1 MASVICVNSFRSGTG
16 KTTVAL
22 NLAAMLAMRGA
33 RVGLLDANFEH
44 PDLHERLGLSEEALA
59 HSLSDYLLG
68 KPNLKDAAHDMTSR
82 LGAFPRGALYLVPA
96 ASPTHRQKDLLEADF
111 DPERFREGVDE
122 LLSALKLDAVVVDA
136 RGGLDAGTL
145 PLLVVCDIMVA
156 VMSLDRQD
164 YQGTGVLVD
173 LARRVE
179 MPHITIVVNSVAGS
193 YEVNEVRAE
202 VGRVYDC
209 QVSAVV
215 PHVPTMA
222 TPGESGIQAVDMPD
236 NAAVLALEPVA
247 TLVSAW
253 KA

>member
-33 RVGLLDANFEH
+33 RVGLVDCNFEH
-44 PDLHERLGLSEEALA
+44 PDLHDRLGMSEASFS
-59 HSLSDYLLG
+59 HSLSDYLSG
-68 KPNLKDAAHDMTSR
+68 KPDLKEAAHDMTSH
-82 LGAFPRGALYLVPA
+82 LGMFPRGALYFTPA
-96 ASPTHRQKDLLEADF
+96 ASPAHHEKEMLDADF
-111 DPERFREGVDE
+111 DPARFREGMDE
-122 LLSALKLDAVVVDA
+122 LINNLKLDAVVVDA

-173 LARRVE
+173 LARRME
-179 MPHITIVVNSVAGS
+179 MPYITIVVNNVTGL
-193 YEVNEVRAE
+193 YEPNEVRAE
-202 VGRVYDC
+202 VGRVYNC

-215 PHVPTMA
+215 PHVPTMVA
-222 TPGESGIQAVDMPD
+222 PGETGIQAVDMPD

-247 TLVSAW
+247 TLVAAW
-253 KA
+253 KG

>member
-1 MASVICVNSFRSGTG
+1 VASVICVNSFRSGTG

-44 PDLHERLGLSEEALA
+44 PDLHERLGLSEAALA

-68 KPNLKDAAHDMTSR
+68 KPNLNDAVHDLTSR
-82 LGAFPRGALYLVPA
+82 LGAFPRGALYFVPA
-96 ASPTHRQKDLLEADF
+96 ASSTRRQKELLEADF
-111 DPERFREGVDE
+111 DPARFREGVDE
-122 LLSALKLDAVVVDA
+122 LITSLKLDAVIVDA
-136 RGGLDAGTL
+136 RSGLDAGTL
-145 PLLVVCDIMVA
+145 PLLVVCDIMVT

-173 LARRVE
+173 LARRME
-179 MPHITIVVNSVAGS
+179 IPHITIVVNSVAGL

-202 VGRVYDC
+202 VGRVYNS

-215 PHVPTMA
+215 PHVPTVA
-222 TPGESGIQAVDMPD
+222 APGETGIQVVDMPD
-236 NAAVLALEPVA
+236 NSAVLALEPVA
-247 TLVSAW
+247 TLVAAW
-253 KA
+253 KS